1 MSTCLGQAKQ
11 AISLEVAACRGF
23 AALRDAIT
31 TNDQIGSALFRPNNC
46 RQPEDIYKARIAGA
60 ASSIKGGVLCSK
72 DNLKAS
78 KGCCQ
83 SR

>member
-1 MSTCLGQAKQ
+1 VQ
-11 AISLEVAACRGF
+11 GF

-31 TNDQIGSALFRPNNC
+31 TKDQIGSAPVRPNTC
-46 RQPEDIYKARIAGA
+46 RQPGDIYKAQTFIADA
-60 ASSIKGGVLCSK
+60 ASSLKGGVLWSK
-72 DNLKAS
+72 DTLKAS

>member
-1 MSTCLGQAKQ
+1 M
-11 AISLEVAACRGF
+11 CRGF

-31 TNDQIGSALFRPNNC
+31 TKDQIRSALS
-46 RQPEDIYKARIAGA
+46 DRIPTVSQKTYIRTVAGA
-60 ASSIKGGVLCSK
+60 ASSLKGGVLWNK
-72 DNLKAS
+72 DKLKAS

>member
-1 MSTCLGQAKQ
+1 M
-11 AISLEVAACRGF
+11 CRARRF

-31 TNDQIGSALFRPNNC
+31 TKDRSACQTEYLPSAG
-46 RQPEDIYKARIAGA
+46 DIYKAQIFIARVT
-60 ASSIKGGVLCSK
+60 KVRLREGVWNK
-72 DNLKAS
+72 DKLKAS

>member
-1 MSTCLGQAKQ
+1 M
-11 AISLEVAACRGF
+11 CRGF

-31 TNDQIGSALFRPNNC
+31 TKDRSAVRPNTY
-46 RQPEDIYKARIAGA
+46 RQPEDIYKAQVFIAGA
-60 ASSIKGGVLCSK
+60 ASSLKGGVLWNK
-72 DNLKAS
+72 DKLKAS

>member
-1 MSTCLGQAKQ
+1 MQD
-11 AISLEVAACRGF
+11 F

-31 TNDQIGSALFRPNNC
+31 TNDQIGSALFRPNTY
-46 RQPEDIYKARIAGA
+46 RQPGDIYKAQIFIAGA
-60 ASSIKGGVLCSK
+60 ASSLKGGVLWNK
-72 DNLKAS
+72 DKLKAS